1 MHEVRMLIH
10 VHVCTYVRMYVHI
23 HGVHGVSTYL
33 VCVCAPAR
41 CVQAVS
47 SITGVPVSALDG
59 EEAKL
64 LSLADELHK

>member
-1 MHEVRMLIH
+1 
-10 VHVCTYVRMYVHI
+10 MYVHI